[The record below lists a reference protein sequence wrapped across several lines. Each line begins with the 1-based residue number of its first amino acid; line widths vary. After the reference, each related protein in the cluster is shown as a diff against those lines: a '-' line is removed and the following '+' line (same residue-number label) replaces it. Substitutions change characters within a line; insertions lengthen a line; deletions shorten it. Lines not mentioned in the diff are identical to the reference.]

1 MRESESLNRIFHALS
16 DPTRREI
23 LDRLANEACT
33 ISDLA
38 EPFDMTFAA
47 VSKHVRVLEHAGLI
61 KREVDG
67 RVHRCSADLEGLRAA
82 SQFID
87 KYKKFW
93 EEQLDRLDAYF
104 KKTRGKNEK

>member
-1 MRESESLNRIFHALS
+1 MKESESLNLIFHALS

-23 LDRLANEACT
+23 LDRLAGEVCT

-47 VSKHVRVLEHAGLI
+47 VSKHIRVLEQAGLV

-67 RVHRCSADLEGLRAA
+67 RVHRCSADLQQLQRA

-87 KYKKFW
+87 KYKQFW
-93 EEQLDRLDAYF
+93 ELQFEKLDAYF
-104 KKTRGKNEK
+104 KKTKNKNEK